1 MFLRLARLLGEAVRA
16 LDLTM
21 ELREEHAALLC
32 WLCPLW
38 TWMFPGPHKPPQK
51 GRQAEHGPDNGGQQT
66 AHSLKNI
73 SNMHVLEHLEDLN
86 MFSKVPVQ
94 RVFFLHWLESFVG
107 RAVSC
112 WEGFLIST
120 SVSGYLVL

>member
-1 MFLRLARLLGEAVRA
+1 
-16 LDLTM
+16 
-21 ELREEHAALLC
+21 
-32 WLCPLW
+32 
-38 TWMFPGPHKPPQK
+38 MFPGPHKPPQK

-94 RVFFLHWLESFVG
+94 RFFSSTGLSHLWEELCHVG
-107 RAVSC
+107 KVS
-112 WEGFLIST
+112 
-120 SVSGYLVL
+120 